1 MYASPMKFTQVR
13 RGVRMQKKKKKKNA
27 TEVTV
32 RVWHLTLR
40 SGAMIA
46 GAGATHVLT
55 VCSCQ
60 KGSSHKFAIFF
71 CKCNAFLRV
80 GKAQHDRFE

>member
-13 RGVRMQKKKKKKNA
+13 RGVRMQKKKRDRSDR
-27 TEVTV
+27 

-40 SGAMIA
+40 SGALIA

-60 KGSSHKFAIFF
+60 KGSSHKFAVFF
-71 CKCNAFLRV
+71 VNVMHF
-80 GKAQHDRFE
+80 